1 MEITEQSGPILG
13 IVGFVPLS
21 IGYLFGL
28 VLLGVV
34 YVKFFRIILSGV
46 DVDLQP
52 MSNLGS
58 ILALLRIG
66 AGYVLYAIFV
76 LVGLIF
82 FIFPGIIFAQR
93 LFFFNYG
100 VMQGHGLIHS
110 FKKSWSITEG
120 KVLKM
125 IGLSVSVSF
134 LAPLLSLP
142 FETPARLLDSLGYS
156 ILSVIIGI
164 PAVVISSMATI
175 AVLGAAYGSLITE
188 QS

>member
-1 MEITEQSGPILG
+1 MSSFPHHIIRSRCRFTAYEQFRVYIGFAQDRCGICSLCNICIGRPDILH
-13 IVGFVPLS
+13 LS
-21 IGYLFGL
+21 WHHIC
-28 VLLGVV
+28 
-34 YVKFFRIILSGV
+34 
-46 DVDLQP
+46 
-52 MSNLGS
+52 
-58 ILALLRIG
+58 A
-66 AGYVLYAIFV
+66 AFV
-76 LVGLIF
+76 L
-82 FIFPGIIFAQR
+82 
-93 LFFFNYG
+93 FNYG

-110 FKKSWSITEG
+110 FKKSWRITEG